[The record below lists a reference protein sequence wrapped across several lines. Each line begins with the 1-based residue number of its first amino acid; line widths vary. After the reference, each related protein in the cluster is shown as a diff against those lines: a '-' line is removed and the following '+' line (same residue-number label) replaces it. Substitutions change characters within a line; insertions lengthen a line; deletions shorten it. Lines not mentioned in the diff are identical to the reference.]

1 VVTPAAKRQAV
12 TLVRTVFEVS
22 QRRACD
28 ALAIERR
35 RLNYRSRKNDD
46 VLRERLRS
54 LASERRRFGYKRL
67 AIFLRREGFGCNLKK
82 VHRLY
87 KEEQLQVRRRK
98 GRKRAIGT
106 RQPLPK
112 PDMINQVWSLDFMS
126 DALSDGRKF
135 RLFGVMDQCSREG
148 LALVVD
154 TSMPGARVT
163 RELDQIIAVR
173 GKPHCIISDNGTELT
188 SRAVLQWAQANNIEW
203 HYITPGKP
211 SENGFTESMNGKI
224 RDEFLN
230 EHWFTSLFEAKHL
243 AAEWLYDY
251 NHVRPHSS
259 LNYQTPKEFI
269 SKNKTGNPKK
279 ISGGMPPDPSALT
292 PLGAKAINHK
302 GLYPELAT

>member
-1 VVTPAAKRQAV
+1 MVTPAARRQAV
-12 TLVRTVFEVS
+12 CLVRTTFEVS
-22 QRRACD
+22 ERRACD

-35 RLNYRSRKNDD
+35 RLNYRSRKQDD
-46 VLRERLRS
+46 ALRARLR
-54 LASERRRFGYKRL
+54 AIAGERRRFGYRRL
-67 AIFLRREGFGCNLKK
+67 AIFLRREGFACNLKK

-87 KEEQLQVRRRK
+87 REEQLQVKRRK

-135 RLFGVMDQCSREG
+135 RLLGVMDQCSREG
-148 LALVVD
+148 LTLTVD
-154 TSMPGARVT
+154 TSLPGARVV
-163 RELDQIIAVR
+163 RELDQLIKTR

-188 SRAVLQWAQANNIEW
+188 SRVVLQWAQANNIDW

-211 SENGFTESMNGKI
+211 SENGYTESMNGKI

-230 EHWFTSLFEAKHL
+230 EHWFTSIHEAKHL
-243 AAEWLYDY
+243 AAEWLHDY

-259 LNYQTPKEFI
+259 LNYQTPKEFVQ
-269 SKNKTGNPKK
+269 KTTPKK
-279 ISGGMPPDPSALT
+279 HKKYQGAC
-292 PLGAKAINHK
+292 PLIHQ
-302 GLYPELAT
+302 P